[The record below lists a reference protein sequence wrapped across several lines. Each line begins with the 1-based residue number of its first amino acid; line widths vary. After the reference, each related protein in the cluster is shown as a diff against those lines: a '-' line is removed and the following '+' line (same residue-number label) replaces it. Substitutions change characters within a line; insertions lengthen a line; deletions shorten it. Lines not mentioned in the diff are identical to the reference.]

1 MAEEVGV
8 DGQIAD
14 AAGQFGDIYKLGDK
28 YGSEFWD
35 AAGGDFSGF
44 MDIGEAALPAYAINQ
59 TFGQAFASGGPQE
72 AVGSQMGQAAGMYAA
87 GPFGMIVGGMFG
99 AIAGDMFNQLMGNA
113 DVDYDIK
120 TSQGTDGFEDGVY
133 LSTPFGNIGFNS
145 SSTRNLS
152 MGKEGKGIL
161 SAYAK
166 MLGPIDY
173 QLASVLTPDELTQV
187 RKKVERNIDN
197 SHKYGPEDTMKYL
210 LKDRM
215 TAIDSTMS
223 DARKKETGWDTLLAQ
238 YNAGYAP
245 VTRTNLDTLSDIANR
260 ISRSTSANS
269 SGWLGSDVIA
279 YSDDGKAAQAE
290 LEAILQS
297 DPHALEIL
305 DMANK
310 SKDPDGNLWWQPMG
324 IVEGGKSY
332 YDRIDETNARYR
344 V

>member
-1 MAEEVGV
+1 M
-8 DGQIAD
+8 
-14 AAGQFGDIYKLGDK
+14 YKLGDQ

-44 MDIGEAALPAYAINQ
+44 TQLGEAALPAYAINQ
-59 TFGQAFASGGPQE
+59 TFGQAFAAGGPQE
-72 AVGSQMGQAAGMYAA
+72 AVGSQIGQAVGMSVA

-99 AIAGDMFNQLMGNA
+99 AMVGDMFNQLMGNA

-120 TSQGTDGFEDGVY
+120 TSQGTGGFEDGAY
-133 LSTPFGNIGFNS
+133 ISTPFGNIGFNS

-152 MGKEGKGIL
+152 MNKQGKPIL

-166 MLGPIDY
+166 MLAPIDQ
-173 QLASVLTPDELTQV
+173 QLASVLNPNELSQV

-215 TAIDSTMS
+215 AAIDSTMS
-223 DARKKETGWDTLLAQ
+223 DERKKETGWDNLLAQ

-245 VTRTNLDTLSDIANR
+245 LDRSSMDKMAELSERVAKGT
-260 ISRSTSANS
+260 ISGD
-269 SGWLGSDVIA
+269 SGLFGGALDYRKTPDA
-279 YSDDGKAAQAE
+279 KAAQAE
-290 LEAILQS
+290 LDALIQS
-297 DPHALEIL
+297 DPDLPKIL

-310 SKDPDGNLWWQPMG
+310 SQSQDDNFLTWWRPMG
-324 IVEGGKSY
+324 LTEAGKRY
-332 YDRIDETNARYR
+332 YDRVDEINARYR